1 MANLACHT
9 TCPTIGVHDD
19 LHGEDAQLR
28 WNGQV
33 SRSPGMSATIPQ
45 KTAKEKEEE
54 EERRNEG
61 KTTRRNGQVCSLE
74 IYSGQLKTGKSG

>member
-1 MANLACHT
+1 MTNEEVLNKIRD
-9 TCPTIGVHDD
+9 TIGVHDD

-45 KTAKEKEEE
+45 ETAKEKEEE
-54 EERRNEG
+54 EERRNDG
-61 KTTRRNGQVCSLE
+61 KT
-74 IYSGQLKTGKSG
+74 I